1 VVGSCILG
9 YCTAKSVISVQM
21 FQRNTPPWSSGCFC
35 LEDGDGIQEHFLR
48 LRAKSYGS
56 EHSAF
61 WKYQNPDD
69 ADGVSLRKIVWFVS
83 TDLTLSSRRYYWI
96 LLPWKL
102 QDTWGQ
108 YVSWKCC
115 YPPSRLHSVIITM
128 WLSPAL
134 SLKCHANFKCFPCSH
149 FTWMSVYASY
159 WQVLS

>member
-1 VVGSCILG
+1 MVVSCILG
-9 YCTAKSVISVQM
+9 YSSAKSVISVQM

-35 LEDGDGIQEHFLR
+35 LEDGYGTQEHFLR

-56 EHSAF
+56 EQSAF

-69 ADGVSLRKIVWFVS
+69 ADGVSLRKFVWFVS
-83 TDLTLSSRRYYWI
+83 TDIAVGSRRYYWI

-102 QDTWGQ
+102 QDIGEQ

-115 YPPSRLHSVIITM
+115 YPPSTLHSVVITM

-134 SLKCHANFKCFPCSH
+134 SLKCHARLKCFPCPR
-149 FTWMSVYASY
+149 FTRMSVYASY
-159 WQVLS
+159 CQVLS